1 MGEWSKKIGEYG
13 ESVVERFLSVIGWS
27 DLAKGIQIDCSQQN
41 GEHLNSKGEPART
54 HGIDFL
60 YSYMNP
66 LVDGQLNNI
75 VISSKYSNDKY
86 PNSPQSTFKK
96 YMLDLINTIEC
107 FDCSP
112 QKDSIIPNFHPTT
125 INDVGVLFWLNNSED
140 GYDDLINAVSTVRI
154 DSFKNNTIYIMDNK
168 RVGFIL
174 EVMSYIKSKTEY
186 NYFFYYPA
194 TGQNLNPQNRNN
206 TGSILP
212 VEYLNSSIIPIK
224 LMKKS
229 NEKEIAL
236 LLASIDNFEA
246 ADLKRLMGLAK
257 DISSNWVGDVIIAF
271 PDYNELLHKNIVAE
285 SKQGFQDN
293 EFTKTVTVENYK
305 NLLNVY

>member
-27 DLAKGIQIDCSQQN
+27 DLANGIQIDCSQQN
-41 GEHLNSKGEPART
+41 GKHLNSEEKPART

-75 VISSKYSNDKY
+75 VISSKYSNVKY
-86 PNSPQSTFKK
+86 PNSPQTTFKK

-107 FDCSP
+107 FDCSS

-224 LMKKS
+224 LVKKC
-229 NEKEIAL
+229 NEKEITF